1 MDLELRPF
9 STIDLA
15 DVFFD
20 SLKEAYEDF
29 CQWFARKEAL

>member
-20 SLKEAYEDF
+20 SLKEAYGEDGSESF
-29 CQWFARKEAL
+29 NR